1 MDDVWARKVE
11 VGRRYVTVEVSR
23 VLKIPLEKLFSQ

>member
-11 VGRRYVTVEVSR
+11 VGRRYVIVEVSR